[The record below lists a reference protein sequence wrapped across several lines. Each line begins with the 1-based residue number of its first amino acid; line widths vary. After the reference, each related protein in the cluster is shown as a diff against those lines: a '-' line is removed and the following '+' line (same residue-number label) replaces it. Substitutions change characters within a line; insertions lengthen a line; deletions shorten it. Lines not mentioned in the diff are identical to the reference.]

1 MNQKHQEDLSHIRSM
16 MERSSRFIS
25 LSGLS
30 GVFAGLSALIG
41 GLYVYQLFKI
51 NGIDYLNGEHK
62 VYNRNLVSELVIS
75 GLVIMAFALVF
86 GIFFTIRKSKK
97 YNLPIWTTATK
108 KMLFNL
114 AIPLVAGGVF
124 SLALIYHQFFVLVA
138 PTTLIFYGLALIN
151 AEKYTFSDVKYLG
164 FSQLILGCISLFYI
178 GYGLIFWIIGFGIL
192 HILYGLIMFKKYK

>member
-1 MNQKHQEDLSHIRSM
+1 MNQKHQEDLAHIRSM

-51 NGIDYLNGEHK
+51 NGVDYFSDEIIEIPSK
-62 VYNRNLVSELVIS
+62 LVSELFVTGIAILIS
-75 GLVIMAFALVF
+75 AFVF
-86 GIFFTIRKSKK
+86 GVAFTIRKSKK
-97 YNLPIWTTATK
+97 YNLPIWTSATK

-114 AIPLVAGGVF
+114 AIPLFAGGIF
-124 SLALIYHQFFVLVA
+124 CLALLYHSIYGFVA
-138 PTTLIFYGLALIN
+138 PATLIFYGLALIN
-151 AEKYTFSDVKYLG
+151 AEKYTFSDIKYLG
-164 FSQLILGCISLFYI
+164 FCELILGCISLFYI
-178 GYGLIFWIIGFGIL
+178 GYGLFFWIIGFGIL